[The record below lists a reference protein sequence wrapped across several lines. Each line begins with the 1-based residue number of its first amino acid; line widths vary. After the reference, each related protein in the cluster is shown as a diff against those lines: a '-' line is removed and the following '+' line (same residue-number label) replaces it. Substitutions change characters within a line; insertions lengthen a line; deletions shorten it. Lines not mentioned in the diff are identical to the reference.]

1 VSRSA
6 LEQAGLGPSTGDAG
20 GLIRRDALGQP
31 SGVLHEGAA
40 VLVDHALPAWDRER
54 RRAALDAYAP
64 RLAALGVTG
73 VHDPGELQDVSD
85 LDAGPTLYR
94 ELAREGRLPLRVT
107 ASVREPQLDA
117 AIAAG
122 FRTGLGEGRYRDGWL
137 KLFADGALGS
147 RSAAVLA
154 PWEAD
159 DTAGPPVGDPR
170 GLLTMAPDD
179 LRALSARA
187 AGAGIA
193 VQIHGIGDRAVRVAL
208 DVLGTIPAVPGTRH
222 RIEHAQLVDAA
233 DVPRFASLGIA
244 ASVQPCH
251 LCTDVPAMRVAWGAR
266 TASAFP
272 LAALDTAGVL
282 IPFGTDAPVESP
294 DPWRGIAAAVSRA
307 DHRWPPD
314 ARPFHPEQ
322 GITLER
328 AMRAACLDPA
338 RVAGHDDLGRLVP
351 GARADL
357 VVVPRAGLID
367 PGWRGERLAGIR
379 PVLTAIDG
387 EVVHRDPAFDPDA

>member
-1 VSRSA
+1 
-6 LEQAGLGPSTGDAG
+6 
-20 GLIRRDALGQP
+20 
-31 SGVLHEGAA
+31 
-40 VLVDHALPAWDRER
+40 
-54 RRAALDAYAP
+54 
-64 RLAALGVTG
+64 
-73 VHDPGELQDVSD
+73 
-85 LDAGPTLYR
+85 
-94 ELAREGRLPLRVT
+94 
-107 ASVREPQLDA
+107 
-117 AIAAG
+117 
-122 FRTGLGEGRYRDGWL
+122 
-137 KLFADGALGS
+137 
-147 RSAAVLA
+147 
-154 PWEAD
+154 
-159 DTAGPPVGDPR
+159 
-170 GLLTMAPDD
+170 
-179 LRALSARA
+179 
-187 AGAGIA
+187 
-193 VQIHGIGDRAVRVAL
+193 
-208 DVLGTIPAVPGTRH
+208 
-222 RIEHAQLVDAA
+222 
-233 DVPRFASLGIA
+233 
-244 ASVQPCH
+244 
-251 LCTDVPAMRVAWGAR
+251 MRVAWGAR